1 MPEEVCGSCCTELI
15 TTEYCRRLEDDVLWT
30 HVIREALWSCQ
41 RERAIPEEL
50 SSIASP
56 FKGPREPDP
65 AGLQLYS
72 DEIGTVPAWMTW
84 ASQWLPFR
92 WP

>member
-1 MPEEVCGSCCTELI
+1 MCCGPMSSEKLSG
-15 TTEYCRRLEDDVLWT
+15 
-30 HVIREALWSCQ
+30 HV

-50 SSIASP
+50 TSIASP